1 MTIDGS
7 LLLQEEREKKGATCC
22 LHSGRNL
29 AEKKFKKKAHRY
41 TTLTFRVFIPSL
53 LRMQTSPN
61 EILPAAFIL

>member
-29 AEKKFKKKAHRY
+29 AEKLKEKGSSLRHID
-41 TTLTFRVFIPSL
+41 IPL
-53 LRMQTSPN
+53 LHSV
-61 EILPAAFIL
+61 PASHADKSK